1 MRALKVALVAV
12 TSAVFLIAAV
22 IVAIVVLTTPTLP
35 RPQLS
40 QGGTFRVFAS
50 NADYAWYEIGIGDTS
65 SVRREIA
72 VRYIPTRDY
81 LLGIV
86 FQAESSAAC
95 ENAAT
100 AYGVVDI
107 EVENTSNNVSDHR
120 LVSKWK
126 SMFLPISP
134 PSFPIRKE
142 NCTLYAQEGGSFH
155 LSKFNRYRIAVA
167 ITGGRQQFLPAARLV
182 LDGQG

>member
-1 MRALKVALVAV
+1 MPTLKVILIAATSALVLV
-12 TSAVFLIAAV
+12 AAV
-22 IVAIVVLTTPTLP
+22 IVVIVVLTTPALL

-40 QGGTFRVFAS
+40 QGGTFQVFAT

-65 SVRREIA
+65 ATRREIA
-72 VRYIPTRDY
+72 VWYIPTRDY

-100 AYGVVDI
+100 AYGDVAI
-107 EVENTSNNVSDHR
+107 EVENTSKNVSDHR

-155 LSKFNRYRIAVA
+155 FSKFSRYRITVVM
-167 ITGGRQQFLPAARLV
+167 TGGRKQLSPAARLV